1 MPASSEKT
9 GTKNSIYC
17 IIKYINEN
25 EVLSS
30 EAFIKRIQ
38 QVSRLTDQ
46 HRIHPSQ
53 QYTNGFTGFYSLVT
67 VTGSFR
73 TFT

>member
-1 MPASSEKT
+1 MGNPDRIISKKCLLPLKT

-38 QVSRLTDQ
+38 QVS
-46 HRIHPSQ
+46 
-53 QYTNGFTGFYSLVT
+53 
-67 VTGSFR
+67 
-73 TFT
+73 

>member
-1 MPASSEKT
+1 MGNPDRIISKKMPASSEKT

-38 QVSRLTDQ
+38 QVS
-46 HRIHPSQ
+46 
-53 QYTNGFTGFYSLVT
+53 
-67 VTGSFR
+67 
-73 TFT
+73 

>member
-1 MPASSEKT
+1 MGNPDRIISKKCLLPLSKT

-38 QVSRLTDQ
+38 QVS
-46 HRIHPSQ
+46 
-53 QYTNGFTGFYSLVT
+53 
-67 VTGSFR
+67 
-73 TFT
+73 

>member
-1 MPASSEKT
+1 MPATSEKT

-38 QVSRLTDQ
+38 QVS
-46 HRIHPSQ
+46 
-53 QYTNGFTGFYSLVT
+53 
-67 VTGSFR
+67 
-73 TFT
+73 